1 MAKQKKSLQKQ
12 FDEMNERCAKKL
24 KDLLH
29 ASGYSEPTQEQLDW
43 FNDDRNHCSAVDMI
57 PRINPPTQSKN
68 VMDNPAEPLII
79 EGRPFTPDDLQHLDE
94 LNEEMLK
101 QNPPKPYQW
110 GPQLT
115 PQSTSELAYARFFG
129 RPIILDT
136 PSDEKIEE

>member
-1 MAKQKKSLQKQ
+1 MDFKEFLDKYVFKASHPLTESAKQREEALKAILIENELKAGKKVVI
-12 FDEMNERCAKKL
+12 AK
-24 KDLLH
+24 
-29 ASGYSEPTQEQLDW
+29 A
-43 FNDDRNHCSAVDMI
+43 
-57 PRINPPTQSKN
+57 
-68 VMDNPAEPLII
+68 MDNQPEPLII

-115 PQSTSELAYARFFG
+115 PQSTRELMYARFFG

-136 PSDEKIEE
+136 PSNEKIEN

>member
-1 MAKQKKSLQKQ
+1 M
-12 FDEMNERCAKKL
+12 DELNDFIDKMDKAADN
-24 KDLLH
+24 LLFNILTKTTTKV
-29 ASGYSEPTQEQLDW
+29 APAEQ
-43 FNDDRNHCSAVDMI
+43 
-57 PRINPPTQSKN
+57 T
-68 VMDNPAEPLII
+68 EPLII

-115 PQSTSELAYARFFG
+115 PQSTRELSYARFFG

-136 PSDEKIEE
+136 PTDEKIEQ